1 MNIFEQIIGN
11 YAAAQL
17 RLHQTQPQNSINTRW
32 RMIERALL
40 EYFRELHIPLADGG
54 GTQFVE
60 VVRFNGPDDL
70 ETSWVSLEDLARRLA
85 DEVSR

>member
-1 MNIFEQIIGN
+1 MTFDQIFSD

-17 RLHQTQPQNSINTRW
+17 RLRQPQNNVDTKW
-32 RMIERALL
+32 RVIELALI

-54 GTQFVE
+54 GTQFIE
-60 VVRFNGPDDL
+60 VVRFNSPDDL

-85 DEVSR
+85 DEWRRVD